1 MDFCCSRIVMSIFFF
16 SSRRRHTRCALVTGV
31 QTCAL
36 PILVGKKGRVLKR
49 FFPTLIAGDQDMS
62 GIKSVAFADAQKV
75 ADEVVRRYEAGE
87 FDVAHL
93 FYARFQSALVQ
104 EPVGR
109 QIIPV
114 AIDTGAEAAPASA
127 AAVESEPDEESILEI
142 G

>member
-1 MDFCCSRIVMSIFFF
+1 
-16 SSRRRHTRCALVTGV
+16 
-31 QTCAL
+31 
-36 PILVGKKGRVLKR
+36 
-49 FFPTLIAGDQDMS
+49 MS
-62 GIKSVAFADAQKV
+62 GIQSVAFADAQKV

-127 AAVESEPDEESILEI
+127 AAVEYEPDEASILAALLPRNIAIQTFGALLAHAAPEQ
-142 G
+142 GTRLPALRPDARPVGQEGVRPCTSRW

>member
-1 MDFCCSRIVMSIFFF
+1 
-16 SSRRRHTRCALVTGV
+16 
-31 QTCAL
+31 
-36 PILVGKKGRVLKR
+36 
-49 FFPTLIAGDQDMS
+49 MS
-62 GIKSVAFADAQKV
+62 GIQSVAFADAQKV

-127 AAVESEPDEESILEI
+127 AAVEYEPDEESNLAAPLPRNLALPIFAPLPEKPASEP
-142 G
+142 GQSN

>member
-1 MDFCCSRIVMSIFFF
+1 MRISDWSSDVCSSD
-16 SSRRRHTRCALVTGV
+16 L
-31 QTCAL
+31 
-36 PILVGKKGRVLKR
+36 GRVLKR

-75 ADEVVRRYEAGE
+75 ADEVVRRYEAGA

-127 AAVESEPDEESILEI
+127 AAVEYEPVDRPSAVA
-142 G
+142 GRGG

>member
-1 MDFCCSRIVMSIFFF
+1 
-16 SSRRRHTRCALVTGV
+16 
-31 QTCAL
+31 
-36 PILVGKKGRVLKR
+36 
-49 FFPTLIAGDQDMS
+49 MS
-62 GIKSVAFADAQKV
+62 GIQSVAFADAQKV

-127 AAVESEPDEESILEI
+127 AAVEYEPDEESILADLLPRNIAIQIFGALLENAASEQGSRMTARSEEHTSELQSLMRI
-142 G
+142 SYAVFCLKKKKKTTTT

>member
-1 MDFCCSRIVMSIFFF
+1 
-16 SSRRRHTRCALVTGV
+16 
-31 QTCAL
+31 
-36 PILVGKKGRVLKR
+36 
-49 FFPTLIAGDQDMS
+49 MS
-62 GIKSVAFADAQKV
+62 GIQSVAFADAQKV

-127 AAVESEPDEESILEI
+127 AAVEYEPDEESILADLLPRNIALQNFGALLENSASEP
-142 G
+142 GSRMTAMDKDRKSTRLNSSHYCDTRNT